1 VCPAIRPPARACEY
15 FAPTLRVYHPW
26 TRATGPQATHAVVC
40 MTFDEVTDSDRLVAV
55 ETPVAARAEL
65 GGVGERSLI
74 DLPIPA
80 GRETVLTEAGTH
92 VRLVGLRHSL
102 EVGCAYPLKL
112 VFEKGGE
119 VRATL
124 NVDYTRFG

>member
-1 VCPAIRPPARACEY
+1 MLRPLRRRALIPAGLALCALAFAPRARACEY

-26 TRATGPQATHAVVC
+26 TRATGPEATHAVVC
-40 MTFDEVTDSDRLVAV
+40 MTFDEVTDADRLVAV

-65 GGVGERSLI
+65 GGIDERPVI

-92 VRLVGLRHSL
+92 VRLVGLRHPL
-102 EVGCAYPLKL
+102 EVA
-112 VFEKGGE
+112 
-119 VRATL
+119 RA
-124 NVDYTRFG
+124 